1 MLIGLSLL
9 MIQDFTFSKYCCC
22 LGKAILVVA
31 SCLCVIFLLFCCLL
45 MQELLFCG
53 GLKNLGFG
61 TSFFIITSII
71 TSNQ

>member
-1 MLIGLSLL
+1 
-9 MIQDFTFSKYCCC
+9 
-22 LGKAILVVA
+22 
-31 SCLCVIFLLFCCLL
+31 